1 MPAAL
6 FDAVSPEEKLEI
18 LGQVKQEVLEEQ
30 DDALNAL
37 AKKSRK
43 PPPAHEE
50 DEDVQVNSL
59 ASSSS
64 AGIGSRAGTPSP
76 SPHHLGS

>member
-1 MPAAL
+1 M
-6 FDAVSPEEKLEI
+6 EI

-50 DEDVQVNSL
+50 DEDVQINSL

-64 AGIGSRAGTPSP
+64 AGIGFTARGNPIPKPSP
-76 SPHHLGS
+76 PGVLGS